1 MFVTI
6 LFCCLPFFLP
16 HDLFVCLCAGLLL
29 LPIVLHWFISFHRW
43 YSLIIIPGAVWC
55 IVWYGIVCWNDLT
68 DVLLQH
74 WWLMCEWLTVY
85 CCLPAAATLN
95 LFRWRLLR
103 WCILSSFLLMHCTM
117 RCALV
122 LLRDALWWL
131 LSTVVRNDTLGMW
144 LLLLLLLH
152 ISFVVSPRLNRHITP
167 PHFLL
172 SLLLSLFHPHS
183 PRPQNTIS
191 VMSTHCCEWE

>member
-1 MFVTI
+1 
-6 LFCCLPFFLP
+6 
-16 HDLFVCLCAGLLL
+16 
-29 LPIVLHWFISFHRW
+29 
-43 YSLIIIPGAVWC
+43 
-55 IVWYGIVCWNDLT
+55 
-68 DVLLQH
+68 
-74 WWLMCEWLTVY
+74 
-85 CCLPAAATLN
+85 
-95 LFRWRLLR
+95 
-103 WCILSSFLLMHCTM
+103 
-117 RCALV
+117 
-122 LLRDALWWL
+122 LWWL

-152 ISFVVSPRLNRHITP
+152 VSFVVSPRLNRHITP